1 MPATS
6 AETIISG
13 AFDTVGILAPGESV
27 SPADAQGA
35 LRRLN
40 LMMSGLRL
48 QPLTQPVVSRE
59 VFSLTSNIGVY
70 TIGPGGDF
78 DTTRPAAN
86 GFSGAGILLNS
97 QGTPM
102 SVTSL
107 TRAGSVATA
116 TVTNHGA
123 STGQNVTIRG
133 ADQSDYNGT
142 FPITVTSVSTFT
154 YLVDASV
161 TTPATGTITASFESI
176 NSDATSIT
184 EVPRALL
191 TDDAW
196 QAIQIKSLTSAQ
208 FTNVY
213 YNPTYAA
220 DLGTINLWPIPN
232 TSVNSLVLYRLQPL
246 TSFQNL
252 TTEYF
257 LPDGCEEALHYN
269 LARRLL
275 TPYGVT
281 DQATVGDIIDMAR
294 TTLATFKRGNVKLSD
309 LATDPALTAN
319 QRGGYNIVT
328 GTGGGSSV

>member
-1 MPATS
+1 MPATT
-6 AETIISG
+6 AETIIET

-27 SPADAQGA
+27 APANAQGA

-59 VFSLTSNIGVY
+59 VFSLTSNVGVY

-78 DTTRPAAN
+78 DTTRPTSL
-86 GFSGAGILLNS
+86 SGAGILLNS
-97 QGTPM
+97 EGSPV
-102 SVTSL
+102 SVSLL
-107 TRAGSVATA
+107 TRIGATA
-116 TVTNHGA
+116 TATAIAHGA
-123 STGQNVTIRG
+123 ATGQNVTIRG
-133 ADQSDYNGT
+133 ADQADYNGT
-142 FPITVTSVSTFT
+142 FPITVTSIDTFT
-154 YLVDASV
+154 YLIDATV
-161 TTPATGTITASFESI
+161 TTPATGTITAAFESI
-176 NSDATSIT
+176 NSDATSVT
-184 EVPRALL
+184 EVSRAVL

-196 QAIQIKSLTSAQ
+196 QAIPIKSLTAAQ

-257 LPDGCEEALHYN
+257 LPDGCEEALMYN
-269 LARRLL
+269 LAKRLIGG
-275 TPYGVT
+275 PYGVV
-281 DQATVGDIIDMAR
+281 DPATVELVTDMAR
-294 TTLATFKRGNVKLSD
+294 DTLATFKRGNVKLSD

-319 QRGGYNIVT
+319 PRGGYNIVT